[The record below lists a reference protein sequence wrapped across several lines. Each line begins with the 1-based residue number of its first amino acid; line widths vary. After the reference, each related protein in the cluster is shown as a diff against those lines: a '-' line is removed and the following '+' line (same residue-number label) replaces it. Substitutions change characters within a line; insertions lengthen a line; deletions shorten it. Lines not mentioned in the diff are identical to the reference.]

1 MADVF
6 LQQLVNGL
14 MLGGA
19 YALVAIGYSLVFGVL
34 KLLHLAHGEVLMVG
48 AFIGLQTV
56 VWLGL
61 GPVPALISS
70 LLLTAVFG
78 IALEK
83 LAFRSIRKRGGNLL
97 APMVS
102 TLGAGLVMQELATKI
117 FGSEPVRF
125 PGEVESIRYA
135 LGPVTIDSVQVLTF
149 AVSASAMAI
158 LHLFVTRTRYGM
170 AMRATSESLST
181 ALLLGINVD
190 NIIVLTF
197 AVASGLAGIAGVLI
211 GMSFN
216 AISPFMGVSMG
227 LKGLAAMLIGGL
239 GNIYGAM
246 IGGVLIGVLEVMC
259 VAYLASS
266 YRDAFAFG
274 AMIVILILRPRGL
287 FGTAYTMER

>member
-1 MADVF
+1 
-6 LQQLVNGL
+6 
-14 MLGGA
+14 MLGSA
-19 YALVAIGYSLVFGVL
+19 YALVATGYSLVFGVL
-34 KLLHLAHGEVLMVG
+34 KLLHLAHGDVLMVG
-48 AFIGLQTV
+48 AFIGLQTI

-61 GPVPALISS
+61 GPGSALLASF
-70 LLLTAVFG
+70 LLTALFG

-83 LAFRSIRKRGGNLL
+83 LAFRSIRKRGGNIL

-102 TLGAGLVMQELATKI
+102 TLGAGLVMQEVATKL
-117 FGSEPVRF
+117 FSSEPVGF
-125 PGEVESIRYA
+125 PAVVESVRYA
-135 LGPVTIDSVQVLTF
+135 LGPVTISSVQILIL
-149 AVSASAMAI
+149 AVSTSAMVI

-190 NIIVLTF
+190 NIIALTF

-216 AISPFMGVSMG
+216 SISPFMGVSMG
-227 LKGLAAMLIGGL
+227 IKGLAAMLIGGL

-246 IGGVLIGVLEVMC
+246 VGGVLIGVVEVLS
-259 VAYLASS
+259 VGYLASS

-274 AMIVILILRPRGL
+274 MMILILIVRPRGL
-287 FGTAYTMER
+287 FGTPYSTEW